1 MKLLTAWN
9 AWKEK
14 TVYNWAIHLIVE
26 GGEMN
31 ISVTKESGRVDVAVL
46 HVEGQL
52 DGQSYQDL
60 IIKAKELF
68 NAGSR
73 DFIIDLTNLT
83 YISSAG
89 LVALHS
95 IALMVKGEEM
105 PDTEHGWSAYRSMGR
120 GSEAGMQAHIKLLN
134 PRDEVRSVLEM
145 VGFDKVFEIFTDLN
159 EAVKS
164 F

>member
-1 MKLLTAWN
+1 
-9 AWKEK
+9 
-14 TVYNWAIHLIVE
+14 
-26 GGEMN
+26 MN
-31 ISVTKESGRVDVAVL
+31 ISVTKEAGRVDVTVL
-46 HVEGQL
+46 GVEGQL

-60 IIKAKELF
+60 IAKAKDLYNE
-68 NAGSR
+68 GSR
-73 DFIIDLTNLT
+73 DFLLDLADLT

-95 IALMVKGEEM
+95 IALMLKGEEM

-134 PRDEVRSVLEM
+134 PREEVKSVLEM
-145 VGFDKVFEIFTDLN
+145 VGFDRVFEIFTDLN